1 MGQGSSTVVRLFS
14 FNMSRSFCSH
24 FFPDAY
30 RFANDCCVRFAGISL
45 VVDLTKNTYFCRK
58 LLIMSEIRNR
68 ITINPEICHGKPCI
82 RGMRWP
88 VEVII
93 DMLGSGMT
101 TEEILSDHPELE
113 KEDILASL
121 NFAKLYLSGHSIKD
135 VA

>member
-1 MGQGSSTVVRLFS
+1 MEKSIADM
-14 FNMSRSFCSH
+14 N
-24 FFPDAY
+24 
-30 RFANDCCVRFAGISL
+30 
-45 VVDLTKNTYFCRK
+45 K
-58 LLIMSEIRNR
+58 LLNR
-68 ITINPEICHGKPCI
+68 ITTDPEICHGKPCI

-101 TEEILSDHPELE
+101 TEQILDDHKELE

-121 NFAKLYLSGHSIKD
+121 NFAKLYLTGRTIKD